1 MKELKEHLDFN
12 QLLEPIEE
20 NRTLLADIH
29 KGQGDSLKEIKTASR
44 LDFQSICTISTFIDT
59 QLIHRGQED
68 TLREVKAISSK
79 MKAAA
84 KEDAT
89 SQASLRQYL
98 EKVEKKI
105 LDAEKKIIDQVMN
118 NGTGA
123 CCSR

>member
-1 MKELKEHLDFN
+1 MNSFTFDLLDLEL
-12 QLLEPIEE
+12 
-20 NRTLLADIH
+20 T
-29 KGQGDSLKEIKTASR
+29 
-44 LDFQSICTISTFIDT
+44 
-59 QLIHRGQED
+59 HRGQED

-118 NGTGA
+118 NGTGP

>member
-1 MKELKEHLDFN
+1 MNLFTFDLLDLEL
-12 QLLEPIEE
+12 
-20 NRTLLADIH
+20 T
-29 KGQGDSLKEIKTASR
+29 
-44 LDFQSICTISTFIDT
+44 
-59 QLIHRGQED
+59 HRGQED

-118 NGTGA
+118 NNL
-123 CCSR
+123 CLLHQVNLI